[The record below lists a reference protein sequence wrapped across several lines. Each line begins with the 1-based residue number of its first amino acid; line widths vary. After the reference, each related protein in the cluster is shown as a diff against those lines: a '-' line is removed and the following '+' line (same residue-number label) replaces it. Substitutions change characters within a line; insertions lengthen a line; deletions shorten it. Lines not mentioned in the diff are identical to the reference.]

1 MGHPSSEGWIGRT
14 LDGRYRVESELG
26 RGGMGTVYLAFDTRM
41 ERRVVVKVPEPR
53 FLDDPGFRG
62 RFEREVRSQVQ
73 LSHPHIVGVLDG
85 GTEGDV
91 PYVVL
96 TYLDGGSL
104 KDRIDAAGGRLAPAK
119 VLAWL
124 PDVARALDNVH
135 EDEVVHRDV
144 KPANILFD
152 GKGNVFLADF
162 GIAKAL
168 GEQDTG
174 LTQTGTTPGTPDYMA
189 PEAALDVGLD
199 GRADQYALG
208 VVVYRALAGRVPITS
223 TNPFA
228 VLTKKALEDPE
239 PLARAAP
246 GVSDEVSRVVMRALS
261 RDRDQRYP
269 DCARFAEAFRR
280 AQGSSSRPP
289 APVEPVDPDT
299 GSIPADPGVDDA
311 ETASMAEVRSPR
323 SMRGLLPGT
332 VAAGTLLL
340 VLLLFSLFRSDDG
353 APGRPESAPGEGTP
367 PRGSPGQAPE
377 SPEGAGDPRPE
388 SPPRREDPGHAPA
401 STPGPVVYL
410 EPPDTTVFTW
420 ASQHVVEGRLEHAP
434 GGRVRIGS
442 RVLLPDAGGRFRHAV
457 TLVEEETTLEI
468 RGVAADGTVGEPV
481 TLRIVVDKDAPVLR
495 IEEPVEG
502 HLTNESRVR
511 IRGRVEDSHPGPIR
525 LGTREFT
532 PEDDGTFVTDIEL
545 EGGDHVLRFRAE
557 DAAGNLADPVVR
569 RVTVDTTPPRLEIDP
584 VESPTVAERVT
595 VRGGCEPGCELEL
608 DGKAVEVN
616 AEGRFGVAVPL
627 AGGAN
632 AFEAV
637 ARDRAGNRTSRTI
650 RIERRVPDPSRR
662 EGPYDSETM
671 RRFRETVE
679 KAAWGEPRWNGQK
692 TLEVEHRATGL
703 VFVLVPGGTFRMGS
717 PVDEEGR
724 REYEGPAHE
733 RRVGAFLL
741 SKTECTQAAWTL
753 GGGGTNLSHYKGDDH
768 PIGTV
773 SWDECVAWCGEV
785 GLRLPSEAEWEY
797 ACRAGTT
804 SPYSWGSTWSPA
816 RCMAENTGVN
826 NDGVEYYRRRGLH
839 HDATAPVGSFPPNAW
854 GFLDMSGN
862 VEEWCRDLLHRSYG
876 ETGRPDDGRPW
887 IKGSS
892 SFPRRVLRGGS
903 WCGYASMCRSA
914 SRSAA
919 VSGSRHGAHGF
930 RPAASLAE

>member
-1 MGHPSSEGWIGRT
+1 
-14 LDGRYRVESELG
+14 V
-26 RGGMGTVYLAFDTRM
+26 
-41 ERRVVVKVPEPR
+41 
-53 FLDDPGFRG
+53 RG
-62 RFEREVRSQVQ
+62 R
-73 LSHPHIVGVLDG
+73 
-85 GTEGDV
+85 
-91 PYVVL
+91 
-96 TYLDGGSL
+96 
-104 KDRIDAAGGRLAPAK
+104 RLAG
-119 VLAWL
+119 
-124 PDVARALDNVH
+124 ARG
-135 EDEVVHRDV
+135 
-144 KPANILFD
+144 KP
-152 GKGNVFLADF
+152 
-162 GIAKAL
+162 
-168 GEQDTG
+168 
-174 LTQTGTTPGTPDYMA
+174 P
-189 PEAALDVGLD
+189 
-199 GRADQYALG
+199 
-208 VVVYRALAGRVPITS
+208 
-223 TNPFA
+223 
-228 VLTKKALEDPE
+228 
-239 PLARAAP
+239 
-246 GVSDEVSRVVMRALS
+246 
-261 RDRDQRYP
+261 
-269 DCARFAEAFRR
+269 
-280 AQGSSSRPP
+280 
-289 APVEPVDPDT
+289 
-299 GSIPADPGVDDA
+299 
-311 ETASMAEVRSPR
+311 
-323 SMRGLLPGT
+323 
-332 VAAGTLLL
+332 
-340 VLLLFSLFRSDDG
+340 SL
-353 APGRPESAPGEGTP
+353 
-367 PRGSPGQAPE
+367 
-377 SPEGAGDPRPE
+377 PEGAGDPRPE

-733 RRVGAFLL
+733 RRVGGFPSEQDGMHAGCLDARGRRHEPVAL
-741 SKTECTQAAWTL
+741 QGGRSSHRDREL
-753 GGGGTNLSHYKGDDH
+753 GRVRRMVWRSRTPAPERGGVGVCLPRGDDLALFLGKH
-768 PIGTV
+768 LE
-773 SWDECVAWCGEV
+773 S
-785 GLRLPSEAEWEY
+785 
-797 ACRAGTT
+797 
-804 SPYSWGSTWSPA
+804 GSMHG
-816 RCMAENTGVN
+816 RE
-826 NDGVEYYRRRGLH
+826 
-839 HDATAPVGSFPPNAW
+839 
-854 GFLDMSGN
+854 
-862 VEEWCRDLLHRSYG
+862 HRSQQ
-876 ETGRPDDGRPW
+876 RW
-887 IKGSS
+887 
-892 SFPRRVLRGGS
+892 RRVLPAPRTAPRCDGPRGELPAERLGLP
-903 WCGYASMCRSA
+903 GHVRK
-914 SRSAA
+914 RRG
-919 VSGSRHGAHGF
+919 VVQ
-930 RPAASLAE
+930 RPATSQLR